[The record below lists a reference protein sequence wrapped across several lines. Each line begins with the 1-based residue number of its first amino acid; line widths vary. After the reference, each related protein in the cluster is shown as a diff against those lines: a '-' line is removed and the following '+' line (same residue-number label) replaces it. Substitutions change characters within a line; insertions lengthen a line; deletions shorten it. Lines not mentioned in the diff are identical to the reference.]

1 MSIRTLV
8 VSVFAL
14 SLFAVLGMPE
24 SDRLGS
30 TVRTQN
36 WKFRTSQLPLL
47 RAEGW
52 TLPTPHAGR

>member
-1 MSIRTLV
+1 MCIRTLV

-14 SLFAVLGMPE
+14 SLFAVLAMPQ
-24 SDRLGS
+24 SDGIGS
-30 TVRTQN
+30 TVRNQN
-36 WKFRTSQLPLL
+36 WKFRTSQLPLV

>member
-1 MSIRTLV
+1 MCIRTLV

-14 SLFAVLGMPE
+14 SLFAVLAMPQ
-24 SDRLGS
+24 SDGIGS
-30 TVRTQN
+30 TVRNQN

-52 TLPTPHAGR
+52 ALPIPHAGR